1 MAKLIT
7 PAFRVAFIEGK
18 DANDGDKWKHFLLD
32 GTVCID
38 EVTKEPNGKLKYG
51 LCAIWIPARFTNR
64 EKAQW
69 KAILDDMNR
78 VSNDAFKK
86 NWVDLPSNFKPGIRD
101 GAEAEYAGFGP
112 GTKFANFSCVKP
124 ASAARPEIITLQG
137 DIVSRE
143 NENVHLLYPGCWA
156 RATVNPY
163 AFNKKAN
170 RGIGLGFRNLQILDS
185 TAPRLDG
192 GASAKDDFGDED
204 VELAHLISEQDE
216 QAVEE

>member
-38 EVTKEPNGKLKYG
+38 GKTKEPNGKLKYG
-51 LCAIWIPARFTNR
+51 LCAIWTPARFTNR

-69 KAILDDMNR
+69 KAILEALDV
-78 VSNDAFKK
+78 VSKEKFKRAWADLPASFKK
-86 NWVDLPSNFKPGIRD
+86 GIRD
-101 GAEAEYAGFGP
+101 GSEAEYSGFGP
-112 GTKFANFSCVKP
+112 GTKFANLSCVKP

-137 DIVSRE
+137 EIISRE

-156 RATVNPY
+156 RGTVNPY
-163 AFNKKAN
+163 PFDVPQN
-170 RGIGLGFRNLQILDS
+170 RGLGLGFRNLQILNS

-204 VELAHLISEQDE
+204 VELAHLVSEQDE